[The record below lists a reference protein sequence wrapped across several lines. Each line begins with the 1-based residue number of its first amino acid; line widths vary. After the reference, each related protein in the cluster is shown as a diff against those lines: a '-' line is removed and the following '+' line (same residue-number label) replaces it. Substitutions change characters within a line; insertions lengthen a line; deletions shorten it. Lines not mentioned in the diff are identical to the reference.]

1 MLGKHQAV
9 SVVVALALA
18 SSLGCRSPRQR
29 AWTKEQEGQV
39 AAAMLK
45 EAPKPQIPVD
55 AVFDDKIRLIGV
67 DLDRTEV
74 RPGEA
79 VTVTWYWES
88 LAEAQGAWKLFVHL
102 EGRSRREPFDHDP
115 VAELVP
121 IAKLQPGQ
129 IVKDVQVMRVPNDF
143 PEGDAK
149 IWTGIFDADALRE
162 RQQDVRMTLSNPDAV
177 KVPHEPN
184 HRILAAIVKVSKAA
198 ASKPT
203 DAKPTPPRLDRKPRR
218 YTAYR
223 APGAIVVDGKLDDAG
238 WVGVPRV
245 SDLVVPQD
253 GAALGEDRRP
263 DAKIAWDAQFLYVA
277 FHNPDRDIR
286 NDLVGRDSK
295 LWEQDVVEIYL
306 DPGADGKDYLEL
318 QISPTGAQAA

>member
-1 MLGKHQAV
+1 
-9 SVVVALALA
+9 
-18 SSLGCRSPRQR
+18 
-29 AWTKEQEGQV
+29 
-39 AAAMLK
+39 MLK

-162 RQQDVRMTLSNPDAV
+162 RARKFAKNDYGRY
-177 KVPHEPN
+177 
-184 HRILAAIVKVSKAA
+184 LA
-198 ASKPT
+198 
-203 DAKPTPPRLDRKPRR
+203 RL
-218 YTAYR
+218 
-223 APGAIVVDGKLDDAG
+223 
-238 WVGVPRV
+238 
-245 SDLVVPQD
+245 
-253 GAALGEDRRP
+253 LG
-263 DAKIAWDAQFLYVA
+263 
-277 FHNPDRDIR
+277 
-286 NDLVGRDSK
+286 
-295 LWEQDVVEIYL
+295 
-306 DPGADGKDYLEL
+306 
-318 QISPTGAQAA
+318 